1 MNDLKERY
9 LSIQKII
16 RTHDYEYY
24 ILDDSKISDQEYDE
38 LFRELR
44 QIESENPDW
53 ITPESPSQRV
63 GIKPESDFA
72 TFKHFQQMLS
82 LANAFNEEDLRNF
95 HDRIVKNLGKA
106 KQIKYFCEPKMDGA
120 AVSLIYEKGILT
132 KGITRGDGTL
142 GEDITSNIRT
152 IRSIPLTLRE
162 SVNPFPD
169 LVEVRGEVF
178 ISKPNFNA
186 LNLKAKQNG
195 DKVFANPRNAAAG
208 SLRQLDPA
216 ITSSRPLAFFAHGIG
231 ICKGVE
237 FIDLQEIFSV
247 FASWGLPVNNLNK
260 LATSIEDCLKYFKK
274 IESTRDSIPF
284 EIDGVVFK
292 VNELI
297 SQNQLGEIARSPR
310 WAIAHKFPAEEV
322 YTEIEKID
330 FQVGRTG
337 ILTPVAKL
345 KTVNVGGVNVSNCT
359 LHNLD
364 ELTRLDPRV
373 GNGALI
379 KRAGDVIPKMVK
391 VIPKKQNRG
400 KGVAAPTKC
409 PSCQSTI
416 DFNYQSEWTI
426 IDTKTSNPVKKFSSN
441 YEAQKYL
448 ETNQSANLSILEERI
463 ESPFIKC
470 SGGNK
475 CPEIFQGKFT
485 HFVSRKAM
493 DIDGLGQE
501 ILLTL
506 INKQFIKDFADIYSL
521 KGHRVELEKLERF
534 GEKSVDN
541 LIQSIDKSA
550 SVELY
555 RLVFSL
561 GIEEVGETTARN
573 LANVFGSMEAIQ
585 QSSFEDLIAVP
596 DIGPR
601 VAAKITN
608 YFSNTENIASLKAL
622 IPCLSIIN
630 PKLNISRED
639 MKFSG
644 LQIAITGKISPMSR
658 DEIKNLLM
666 LDGAKVTSSISKK
679 TDYLIA
685 GENAGS
691 KLEKAKSLGVRII
704 EKGDIDTFINDP
716 KKFF

>member
-38 LFRELR
+38 LFKELR

-373 GNGALI
+373 GDGALI

-409 PSCQSTI
+409 PSCQSPI

-448 ETNQSANLSILEERI
+448 ETNQSANLNILEERI

-470 SGGNK
+470 SGGNN

-541 LIQSIDKSA
+541 LIKSIDKSS

-555 RLVFSL
+555 KLVFSL

-573 LANVFGSMEAIQ
+573 LANIFGSMEAIQ
-585 QSSFEDLIAVP
+585 ESSFEDLIAVP

-601 VAAKITN
+601 VAAKITD

-704 EKGDIDTFINDP
+704 EAADIKTFINDP
-716 KKFF
+716 KKFL

>member
-152 IRSIPLTLRE
+152 IRSVPLTLRE

-373 GNGALI
+373 GDGALI

-448 ETNQSANLSILEERI
+448 ETNQSANLNILEERI

>member
-1 MNDLKERY
+1 MNDLKKRY

-44 QIESENPDW
+44 QIESENPNW

-82 LANAFNEEDLRNF
+82 LANAFNEGDLRNF

-162 SVNPFPD
+162 SMNPFPD

-178 ISKPNFNA
+178 ISKPNFHA

-260 LATSIEDCLKYFKK
+260 LATSIEECLKYFKK
-274 IESTRDSIPF
+274 IESSRDSIPF

-292 VNELI
+292 VNELS

-373 GNGALI
+373 GDGALI

-409 PSCQSTI
+409 PSCQSPI
-416 DFNYQSEWTI
+416 DFNYQSEWII

-448 ETNQSANLSILEERI
+448 ETNQSANLNILEERI

-470 SGGNK
+470 SGGNN

-493 DIDGLGQE
+493 DIDGLGEE

-521 KGHRVELEKLERF
+521 KGHRAELEKLERF

-541 LIQSIDKSA
+541 LIKSIDKSA

-573 LANVFGSMEAIQ
+573 LANIFGSMEAIQ
-585 QSSFEDLIAVP
+585 ESSFEDLIAVP

-601 VAAKITN
+601 VAAKITD